1 MRTIFRSAW
10 VVVKKWNEDLN
21 EEDIIFFDYDD
32 AVFYCEKKNEEEYN
46 QSSTKESYSRVF
58 FVKTLYESMRYI
70 IREAEKCSYDE
81 GYESG
86 YESGRERGYD
96 EGYDHGR
103 GEANS

>member
-10 VVVKKWNEDLN
+10 VVVKKWNELN

-58 FVKTLYESMRYI
+58 FVKTLYESMCYI
-70 IREAEKCSYDE
+70 VESAEKNGYDD
-81 GYESG
+81 GYEQG
-86 YESGRERGYD
+86 YDIGKDNGYNEGYD
-96 EGYDHGR
+96 EGR
-103 GEANS
+103 RESN